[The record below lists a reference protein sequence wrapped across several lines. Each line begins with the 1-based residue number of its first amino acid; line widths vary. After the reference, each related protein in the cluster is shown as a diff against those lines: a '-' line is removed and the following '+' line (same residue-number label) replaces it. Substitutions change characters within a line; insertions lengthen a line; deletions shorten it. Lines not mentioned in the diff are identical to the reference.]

1 MPKPRKID
9 AEIVRALLYYSPKT
23 GELKWKER
31 TEDWFPGTVGRTPS
45 HACRQWNATHAGKK
59 PGAVDSWGHTQ
70 IRLFGRLY
78 GAHRLIWLLMTGKW
92 PKNQIDH
99 IDCDPSNNRWNNLRP
114 ATNTENVRNQR
125 APRSNSSGV
134 KGVSWSKEKRKWVAY
149 ITANRRRIHLGQFE
163 NIEDAEAAYAKASK
177 KHHGEYGRTSRKE

>member
-9 AEIVRALLYYSPKT
+9 AEIVRALLYYSPET
-23 GELKWKER
+23 GALKWKER